1 MTITLQDRI
10 IAARDEAH
18 QVCET
23 YGNQDAQCRVA
34 WDILEELQAEAS
46 HHHQAEQTLR
56 EKAYGSYCQ
65 EFPNADECKI
75 YDV

>member
-1 MTITLQDRI
+1 MTISLKDRI
-10 IAARDEAH
+10 VAARSEAR
-18 QVCET
+18 QVCAT
-23 YGNQDAQCRVA
+23 NGNQDVQCRVA

-46 HHHQAEQTLR
+46 HHKVEQTLR
-56 EKAYGSYCQ
+56 EKAYGSYCD